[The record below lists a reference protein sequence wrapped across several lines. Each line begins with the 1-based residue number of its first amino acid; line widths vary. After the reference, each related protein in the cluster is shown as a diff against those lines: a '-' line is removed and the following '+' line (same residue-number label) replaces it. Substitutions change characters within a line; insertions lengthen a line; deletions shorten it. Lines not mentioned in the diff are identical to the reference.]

1 MDRLSAV
8 GCALCPLAA
17 AGWLAACDGQSEPAG
32 GGRAVGRVDAVH
44 GKRVTLSELCDVAPQ
59 PPKELKWPA
68 LAHPASPQVGT
79 QYRWVNVWATW
90 CKPCVE
96 ELPLLSRSFAEW
108 QKKQHPLTL
117 TLLSVDADA
126 AAAQSFIAARPEL
139 PKTLLL
145 QDASAASSWL
155 GELGLSSSSAIPV
168 HLVLDAGD
176 KLLCA
181 RAGGIGPQDLD
192 RFHRALFP

>member
-8 GCALCPLAA
+8 GALLLL
-17 AGWLAACDGQSEPAG
+17 LAACDGPEQASGA
-32 GGRAVGRVDAVH
+32 RAVGRVDAVQS
-44 GKRVTLSELCDVAPQ
+44 KRVSLSELCDVAPD
-59 PPKELKWPA
+59 PAKAFHWPQLTSSA
-68 LAHPASPQVGT
+68 PGQAGT
-79 QYRWVNVWATW
+79 KYRWVNIWATW

-96 ELPLLSRSFAEW
+96 ELPLLSRSFADW
-108 QKKQHPLTL
+108 QKKQQPLTL

-139 PKTLLL
+139 PRTLLL
-145 QDASAASSWL
+145 QDASAATSWL
-155 GELGLSSSSAIPV
+155 SELGLSAGSAIPV
-168 HLVLDAGD
+168 HLVLDAQD

-181 RAGGIGPQDLD
+181 RSGGISPQDLE